1 MTQNNCPDPSETP
14 TSDYQDADSFQ
25 VKAQGHAFTF
35 YPRGS
40 DRLEALVDHIDKA
53 QKSLAIFYYMFQHD
67 HAGAQIL
74 AALVKAVER
83 GVDVHLIIDAFGSD
97 APDHFFDP
105 LVEAGGRF
113 DVFAAKWNV
122 RYLIRNHQKFVIADN
137 ARVLTGGNNVS
148 DHYYDTPENNGWCD
162 LGVAIEGK
170 VVDQF
175 ADWFILLRDWVQSEG
190 SQLRRM
196 RRMVK
201 QWDAGEGPVRL
212 LVGGPLVRK
221 SHWAWQFK
229 TDLVHA
235 QSLDTVSAYFSPPSS
250 MRRLMARVA
259 RRGRMRMITA
269 GKSDIDAT
277 IDVARL
283 LYRKLLKA
291 GTKIFEFQP
300 CKLHMKLLIAD
311 NVSYFGSANLD
322 KRSVRINVELMVRVE
337 DGDLADRLRDFITT
351 LEAASMPVTREWYA
365 QEAGLFNRMRWT
377 LSYWIALA
385 DYRVARSLNKPST
398 P

>member
-1 MTQNNCPDPSETP
+1 MTQQKCPDPATTP

-25 VKAQGHAFTF
+25 VKAQEHAFTF

-40 DRLEALVDHIDKA
+40 DRFEALLDQVAKA
-53 QKSLAIFYYMFQHD
+53 QRSLAIFYYMFQHD
-67 HAGAQIL
+67 EAGIQVRD
-74 AALVKAVER
+74 ALVDAASR

-105 LVEAGGRF
+105 IVKAGGRF
-113 DVFAAKWNV
+113 DVFSAKWNV

-148 DHYYDTPENNGWCD
+148 EQYFGPPAEKSWCD
-162 LGVAIEGK
+162 LGVAIEGQ
-170 VVDQF
+170 VVEQF
-175 ADWFILLRDWVQSEG
+175 TNWFHVLRDWTQSEG

-201 QWDAGEGPVRL
+201 QWDSGDGPVRL

-229 TDLVHA
+229 SDLVGA
-235 QSLDTVSAYFSPPSS
+235 KSLDTVSAYFSPPRS
-250 MRRLMARVA
+250 MRRAMAKVA
-259 RRGRMRMITA
+259 RRGRMRMVTA

-291 GTKIFEFQP
+291 GARIFEFQP
-300 CKLHMKLLIAD
+300 CMLHMKLLIVD

-337 DGDLADRLRDFITT
+337 DGELADRLREFVSH
-351 LEAASMPVTREWYA
+351 LEGASTPVTPEWYA
-365 QEAGLFNRMRWT
+365 KEASWFNRLRWQIG
-377 LSYWIALA
+377 YWLTLA
-385 DYRVARSLNKPST
+385 DYRVARALNN
-398 P
+398 